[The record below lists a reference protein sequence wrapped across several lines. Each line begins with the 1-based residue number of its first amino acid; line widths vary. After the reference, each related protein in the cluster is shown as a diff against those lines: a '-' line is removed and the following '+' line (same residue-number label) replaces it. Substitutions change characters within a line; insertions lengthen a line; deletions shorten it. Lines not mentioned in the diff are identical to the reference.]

1 MNKTYLAHHG
11 VKGQKWGV
19 QHGPPY
25 PLDEKGKKALARGI
39 QRDTNIYKSRVMT
52 SREDASGGLKEKK
65 IVEDHIKA
73 NVSPKRKQELENIVK
88 KMSEVEP
95 YSDEEIDVINEFADW
110 EIDLWQEVDDMLDGI
125 RDTPISI
132 VASSVENPDLI
143 AKMHISLG
151 SMADWAME
159 DMGINMLNEML
170 EKYNK

>member
-52 SREDASGGLKEKK
+52 SRENASGGLREKK
-65 IVEDHIKA
+65 IVEEHIKA
-73 NVSPKRKQELENIVK
+73 NISPERKEHLEKIAKRL
-88 KMSEVEP
+88 SEAEP
-95 YSDEEIDVINEFADW
+95 YSDEEMDAVDDFFEW
-110 EIDLWQEVDDMLDGI
+110 EIDLRYEVDKMLEGI

-132 VASSVENPDLI
+132 VASAVENPDLI
-143 AKMHISLG
+143 AKMHMSLG

-159 DMGINMLNEML
+159 DMGNNMINELL